1 LIDAIPTP
9 GLTVLKLGGSHALG
23 PHLRQWLA
31 YVGSAQTPIVLVPGG
46 GPFADV
52 VRLTQ
57 SDMGFDDKV
66 AHHLA
71 LIAMEQYGLALCG
84 MEPRLTLARCLDEVR
99 EAWERRRI
107 PVWAPVQMALA
118 ASDLPA
124 SWQLTSDS
132 LAAWFA
138 GLIGAAHLVL
148 VKQVRISSQAI
159 DVPQLVAHGIVDS
172 LFAKFLA
179 QSAAKGWLAGPGTQ
193 AALIAIVSN
202 GDGAGRGNN
211 RSEI

>member
-1 LIDAIPTP
+1 M
-9 GLTVLKLGGSHALG
+9 LKLGGSHALG

-31 YVGSAQTPIVLVPGG
+31 YVGSVQTPIVLVPGG

-57 SDMGFDDKV
+57 SHMGFDDKV

-84 MEPRLTLARCLDEVR
+84 LEPRLTLARCPDEVR
-99 EAWERRRI
+99 EARQRRQI

-118 ASDLPA
+118 ASDLPT
-124 SWQLTSDS
+124 SWHLTSDS
-132 LAAWFA
+132 LTAWFA

-148 VKQVRISSQAI
+148 VKQVQISSPAI
-159 DVPQLVAHGIVDS
+159 DVSQLVAHGIVDS
-172 LFAKFLA
+172 MFPKFLA
-179 QSAAKGWLAGPGTQ
+179 QSAATAWLAGPGTE
-193 AALIAIVSN
+193 AALTAIVS
-202 GDGAGRGNN
+202 DADAGQARQQPF
-211 RSEI
+211 